1 MAPAV
6 ATYEP
11 RDPSRTVL
19 YTVIADHLETFLASC
34 EADPDATG
42 LPAYVQREFDA
53 YLQCG
58 ILAHGF
64 LRLGCDTC
72 PKELLLPFSC
82 KRRGFCPSCAARRMA
97 QTAAHLV
104 TRVIPWVPTR
114 QWVVSVPVPLRYWM
128 AASQE
133 LTAQVHTIIR
143 TTIGQYYV
151 NQAVTCGVPRDQ
163 VQPGSVTFI
172 QRFGSALN
180 VNLHFHC
187 VFLEGVYCDRTEA
200 SLKPRFVTSE
210 PPTDTDIADVV
221 QKISHRVI
229 RKLCSLGYLEAGGDA
244 AVATGYDPLVED
256 APELART
263 LAASVQQRIAF
274 GERAGQKVRRIGSG
288 FGYEGEVPRL
298 TGPQCASVQGFSL
311 HAHTHIPAH
320 RRDQL
325 ECLLRDTA
333 RGAVSLER
341 LEQDAKGDLVY
352 TFTHPWSDGTTGI
365 RLAPLELVEKLAA
378 LVPLPRVHL
387 VRSGGCLAPHSY
399 LRGVIRPT
407 LRQQGLDGE
416 EAPPRIPYWPW
427 ARLLG
432 RVFGLDMATCP
443 FCRRGALRII
453 AVITQE
459 SVITRILR
467 HLQLASVPPPIA
479 PARCRSEIFV
489 FDEAHASV
497 VLPATCA
504 PRRPLAYLRACACP
518 GAILPPRL
526 PAVPRLSPPG
536 YPGDA
541 PRTAPAR

>member
-1 MAPAV
+1 MAPAL
-6 ATYEP
+6 ATYAP
-11 RDPSRTVL
+11 RDPSHTVL
-19 YTVIADHLETFLASC
+19 YTVIADHLETFLASLD
-34 EADPDATG
+34 ADPEATG
-42 LPAYVQREFDA
+42 LPAYVQREFYA

-58 ILAHGF
+58 ILAYGF

-104 TRVIPWVPTR
+104 ECVIPWVPTR
-114 QWVVSVPVPLRYWM
+114 QWVVSVPIPLRYWM

-151 NQAVTCGVPRDQ
+151 NHAVTRGVPRDKL
-163 VQPGSVTFI
+163 QPGSVTFI

-180 VNLHFHC
+180 LNLHFHC
-187 VFLEGVYCDRTEA
+187 VFMEGVYLDRTEA
-200 SLKPRFVTSE
+200 RRKPRFLTGE
-210 PPTDTDIADVV
+210 PPSDADVADV
-221 QKISHRVI
+221 LQKISHRVI
-229 RKLCSLGYLEAGGDA
+229 RKLRQLGYLEAGGAA

-263 LAASVQQRIAF
+263 LAAAVQQRMAF
-274 GERAGQKVRRIGSG
+274 GERAGQKVRRIGAGLGSA
-288 FGYEGEVPRL
+288 GEVPTL
-298 TGPQCASVQGFSL
+298 TGPHCASVQGFSL

-325 ECLLRDTA
+325 ECLIRYTA

-341 LEQDAKGDLVY
+341 LQAEANGDLLY

-365 RLAPLELVEKLAA
+365 RLSPVELLEKLAA
-378 LVPLPRVHL
+378 LVPLPHVHL
-387 VRSGGCLAPHSY
+387 VRYGGCLAPHSH
-399 LRGVIRPT
+399 LRGAIRPT

-416 EAPPRIPYWPW
+416 EAQPSTPYWPW

-479 PARCRSEIFV
+479 PARCRPEIFV
-489 FDEAHASV
+489 FD
-497 VLPATCA
+497 
-504 PRRPLAYLRACACP
+504 
-518 GAILPPRL
+518 
-526 PAVPRLSPPG
+526 
-536 YPGDA
+536 
-541 PRTAPAR
+541 

>member
-6 ATYEP
+6 ATYAP

-34 EADPDATG
+34 EADPDAPG
-42 LPAYVQREFDA
+42 LPAYVQREFYA

-104 TRVIPWVPTR
+104 ECVLPWVPTR

-128 AASQE
+128 ASSQD
-133 LTAQVHTIIR
+133 LTATVHTIIR

-151 NQAVTCGVPRDQ
+151 NQAVARGCARANL
-163 VQPGSVTFI
+163 QPGAVTFI

-180 VNLHFHC
+180 LNLHFHC

-200 SLKPRFVTSE
+200 SRKPRFVKGE
-210 PPTDTDIADVV
+210 PPTDTDIAAVV
-221 QKISHRVI
+221 QKISHRVL
-229 RKLCSLGYLEAGGDA
+229 RTLRSLGYLETGGDTV
-244 AVATGYDPLVED
+244 VATGSDPLVED
-256 APELART
+256 EPALART
-263 LAASVQQRIAF
+263 LAASVQQRMAF
-274 GERAGQKVRRIGSG
+274 GERAGQRVRRLGAG
-288 FGYEGEVPRL
+288 FGSAGEMPTL
-298 TGPQCASVQGFSL
+298 TGPHCASVQGFSV
-311 HAHTHIPAH
+311 HAHTQVPAH

-325 ECLLRDTA
+325 AQLIRYTA

-341 LEQDAKGDLVY
+341 LTQDANGDLVS

-378 LVPLPRVHL
+378 LVPLPHVHL
-387 VRSGGCLAPHSY
+387 VRYGGCLAPHSH
-399 LRGVIRPT
+399 LRGAILPT
-407 LRQQGLDGE
+407 PRQQGLDGE
-416 EAPPRIPYWPW
+416 EPHTGTPYWPW

-432 RVFGLDMATCP
+432 RVFGLEMRTCP
-443 FCRRGALRII
+443 FCRRGSLHII

-479 PARCRSEIFV
+479 PARYRQACAV
-489 FDEAHASV
+489 FD
-497 VLPATCA
+497 
-504 PRRPLAYLRACACP
+504 
-518 GAILPPRL
+518 
-526 PAVPRLSPPG
+526 
-536 YPGDA
+536 
-541 PRTAPAR
+541 